1 MKRVAFITL
10 GCKVNTYETEGMK
23 RLFEQAGYIV
33 VEPDISADVYVINTC
48 TVTHLSDRKSRQ
60 MIRRARRLNPDAI
73 IAAVGCYAQIAP
85 EEVSSIEGVNLVI
98 GNNHKSEIIDLVNRA
113 SCDSQ
118 KVEVSLR
125 KDMRTFEEL
134 WAESYTDQTRAFLKI
149 QDGCDQFCSYCIIP
163 FARGSI
169 RSRNIDSII
178 AEANKLSQNGFKE
191 IVLTGIHLTSYGN
204 DTGEHTLIDVI
215 ERLNDIDGLERIRL
229 GSLEPLYMTEEMIRD
244 MSEIEKLCPHFH
256 LSLQSGCDE
265 TLRRMN
271 RKYTTAEY
279 REIVEN
285 IRKYFDDP
293 AITTD
298 IMTGFPGETEDE
310 FRQTCIF
317 VEAIEFSQIH
327 VFQYSVRKGTKA
339 ADMKEQIPPMLK
351 EERSKKLVEISE
363 MSAHNFRQKQIGKT
377 ARVLIEDKHK
387 DYYQGHTENY
397 LPVRVVFEDDI
408 CGKVLSV
415 KLIKNTKEYI
425 IGKIV

>member
-351 EERSKKLVEISE
+351 EERSKK
-363 MSAHNFRQKQIGKT
+363 
-377 ARVLIEDKHK
+377 
-387 DYYQGHTENY
+387 
-397 LPVRVVFEDDI
+397 
-408 CGKVLSV
+408 
-415 KLIKNTKEYI
+415 
-425 IGKIV
+425 

>member
-351 EERSKKLVEISE
+351 EERSKNLRKYPRGLLIILDKSRLE
-363 MSAHNFRQKQIGKT
+363 KQH
-377 ARVLIEDKHK
+377 A
-387 DYYQGHTENY
+387 
-397 LPVRVVFEDDI
+397 
-408 CGKVLSV
+408 S
-415 KLIKNTKEYI
+415 
-425 IGKIV
+425 

>member
-351 EERSKKLVEISE
+351 EERSKNLWKYPRGL
-363 MSAHNFRQKQIGKT
+363 
-377 ARVLIEDKHK
+377 LIILDKSRL
-387 DYYQGHTENY
+387 ENSTR
-397 LPVRVVFEDDI
+397 L
-408 CGKVLSV
+408 
-415 KLIKNTKEYI
+415 N
-425 IGKIV
+425 